1 LAQLLPKQRI
11 LVILLLF
18 CALFAWAEQQQ
29 HDADDIAHSIA
40 DFIDTDLPVFLDI
53 RCGEWTPA
61 LSQSLSRELLAKE
74 IDLRELGSPVLHDE
88 RSQGT
93 LSASLSEYGLSQ
105 ANLVQ
110 VELILKWQMIEH
122 KSFFSY
128 RTERRPVYSF
138 VVKQLK
144 LPEHQ
149 LTKVNTHDFSLAESR
164 DSSISAPRLRWF
176 EPLIAGSAL
185 ASIIFLLWTIE

>member
-1 LAQLLPKQRI
+1 MTQLLPKKRI
-11 LVILLLF
+11 LVVLLLF

-29 HDADDIAHSIA
+29 KESDDIANSIA
-40 DFIDTDLPVFLDI
+40 EFIDTDLPVLLDI

-61 LSQSLSRELLAKE
+61 LSQSLSRLLLAKGTD
-74 IDLRELGSPVLHDE
+74 IRELGSAAHFDE
-88 RSQGT
+88 HSQT
-93 LSASLSEYGLSQ
+93 PLSATLAEYGLSG

-128 RTERRPVYSF
+128 RTERKPIYSF

-149 LTKVNTHDFSLAESR
+149 LTKVNTHDFSPAESR
-164 DSSISAPRLRWF
+164 ESSISAPRLRWF